1 MKHAAHASTL
11 RQAQGSARTVFEVL
25 TQLVKCPFAL
35 SSLRSGRVEGL
46 RTYPTAV
53 FKFTKLKLKARNAL

>member
-1 MKHAAHASTL
+1 ML
-11 RQAQGSARTVFEVL
+11 RQAQHERYFDVL

-46 RTYPTAV
+46 HTYQLP
-53 FKFTKLKLKARNAL
+53 FLG